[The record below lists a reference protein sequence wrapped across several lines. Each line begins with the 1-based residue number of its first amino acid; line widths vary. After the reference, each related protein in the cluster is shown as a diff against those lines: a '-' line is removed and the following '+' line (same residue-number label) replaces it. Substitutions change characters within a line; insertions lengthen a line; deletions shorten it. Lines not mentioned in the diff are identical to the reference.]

1 MEIILVYLKIFLE
14 KLRALLGSPSRQKM
28 LPAPSPAPA
37 AASPAP
43 APNYALTSVP
53 DGYSLKLQ
61 GTDMCA
67 GEPMHIGH
75 AYEILDDLD
84 EEKVSSQWGD
94 PQSML
99 MLDRAKKRCD
109 AAEGCKF
116 ITIWKDGGY
125 SMYDSNNCTDTKKSL
140 NKTVTL
146 ENLHKFSGGRINDQG
161 ELEVPPPA
169 PAPPPPKIL
178 PSANTPEQCDAY
190 METFLE
196 PYDSNKNY
204 AEEMGGF
211 SSVSNRVNY
220 CTSMLNRPD
229 IDLGCKQRICEYIS
243 GHPKG
248 TVLPGLK
255 PPWKA
260 VEVNGMT
267 YYQNDETGQTTWTKP
282 PHVASGE
289 DHFVMRNFC
298 SEACVNLNLNQTGD
312 TPMAD
317 TYGEVIQVPGV
328 AGGNPFFPPN
338 TIFNEL
344 PTLTDDDCLD
354 MNTIYEE
361 AFPGAIPTVT
371 WRPTKGKAFNVL
383 GTPEESCGE
392 DPDNRGRGVRRA
404 KKYLG
409 LTENQK
415 ACRVEYKKLPNE
427 PCDRECGLRF
437 LMTEIRLDK
446 DYGLKRFMGEMEETE
461 IWNDALFAEFTRSH
475 DSRPTWKIG
484 KKMGVLWGID
494 TRPGTGERN
503 PDAEGTKYYWEQNG
517 PDAPYG
523 YKIMAEK
530 VKIEHPA
537 LGGKTC
543 GITEPGWYRTA
554 KIPIEKDED
563 INHLLKKWNNGSK
576 WKQKLVNEDDTESVL
591 IVNSATSGYLSKV
604 FSKTRKDAEGGPN
617 W

>member
-1 MEIILVYLKIFLE
+1 MEILLVYLKIFLE

-28 LPAPSPAPA
+28 LPPPSPAPA

-43 APNYALTSVP
+43 APKYALTSVP

-61 GTDMCA
+61 GRDMCA
-67 GEPMHIGH
+67 GEPMQTGDNV
-75 AYEILDDLD
+75 LDDLD
-84 EEKVSSQWGD
+84 AKKVSSQWGD

-116 ITIWKDGGY
+116 ITVWKDGGY
-125 SMYDSNNCTDTKKSL
+125 SMYDSGNCTDTKKSIS
-140 NKTVTL
+140 KTVTL
-146 ENLHKFSGGRINDQG
+146 ENLHKFSGGRINDEG
-161 ELEVPPPA
+161 ELEVPAPA

-178 PSANTPEQCDAY
+178 PSANTPEECDVY
-190 METFLE
+190 VDTFLE

-204 AEEMGGF
+204 AEEVGGF

-220 CTSMLNRPD
+220 CTSMLNRDEIAPA
-229 IDLGCKQRICEYIS
+229 CKRRICTYVS

-267 YYQNDETGQTTWTKP
+267 YYQNDQTGETTWTKP
-282 PHVASGE
+282 QHVASGD

-328 AGGNPFFPPN
+328 AGGNPWFPSN

-344 PTLTDDDCLD
+344 PTLTDDDCLEI
-354 MNTIYEE
+354 NTIYD
-361 AFPGAIPTVT
+361 PGLGLGSTGASPFVT
-371 WRPTKGKAFNVL
+371 WRPTKGSAFHVL

-392 DPDNRGRGVRRA
+392 DPDNRGKGVRRA
-404 KKYLG
+404 KKYIG

-437 LMTEIRLDK
+437 LMTEYRLSK
-446 DYGLKRFMGEMEETE
+446 DYGLKRHVGDMEETL
-461 IWNDALFAEFTRSH
+461 IWDDALFAEFIRSH

-494 TRPGTGERN
+494 TRPGFGVRN
-503 PDAEGTKYYWEQNG
+503 KDAEGPYWEQNG

-523 YKIMAEK
+523 YKIMAER

-554 KIPIEKDED
+554 KIPIEQDED
-563 INHLLKKWNNGSK
+563 INHLLKKWNKGSE
-576 WKQKLVNEDDTESVL
+576 WQLKLVNEDDTESVL
-591 IVNSATSGYLSKV
+591 IVDSATSGYLSKV
-604 FSKTRKDAEGGPN
+604 FSNTRKDAEGGPN

>member
-1 MEIILVYLKIFLE
+1 MEILLVYLKLFLE

-28 LPAPSPAPA
+28 LPAPAPA

-43 APNYALTSVP
+43 APKYALTDVP

-67 GEPMHIGH
+67 GEPMQTGDNV
-75 AYEILDDLD
+75 LDDLD
-84 EEKVSSQWGD
+84 TKKPSSQWGD

-116 ITIWKDGGY
+116 ITVWKDGGY
-125 SMYDSNNCTDTKKSL
+125 SMYDSGNCTDTKKSTS
-140 NKTVTL
+140 KTVTL

-178 PSANTPEQCDAY
+178 PSANTPEECDAY

-196 PYDSNKNY
+196 PYDSKKNY
-204 AEEMGGF
+204 AEEMGGYG
-211 SSVSNRVNY
+211 SVSNRQNY

-229 IDLGCKQRICEYIS
+229 IAPGCKRRICEYIS

-267 YYQNDETGQTTWTKP
+267 YYQNDQTGQTTWTKP
-282 PHVASGE
+282 QHVASGD

-328 AGGNPFFPPN
+328 AGGNPWFPPN

-344 PTLTDDDCLD
+344 PTLTDDDCLE
-354 MNTIYEE
+354 MNTIYD
-361 AFPGAIPTVT
+361 PGLGLGSTGASPFVT

-415 ACRVEYKKLPNE
+415 ACRVEYKKLPNQ

-437 LMTEIRLDK
+437 LMTEIRLSK
-446 DYGLKRFMGEMEETE
+446 DYGLIRFMGEMEETG
-461 IWNDALFAEFTRSH
+461 IWNDALFADFTRSH

-484 KKMGVLWGID
+484 KKMGVEWGID
-494 TRPGTGERN
+494 TRRGVSEEN
-503 PDAEGTKYYWEQNG
+503 PDAPYTGYDSTFG

-523 YKIMAEK
+523 YKIMAER

-554 KIPIEKDED
+554 KIPIEKEED

-591 IVNSATSGYLSKV
+591 IVDSATSGYLSKV
-604 FSKTRKDAEGGPN
+604 FSKTLKDAEGGPN

>member
-1 MEIILVYLKIFLE
+1 MEILVVYLKIFLE

-28 LPAPSPAPA
+28 LPAPA

-43 APNYALTSVP
+43 APKYALTSVP

-67 GEPMHIGH
+67 GEPMQTGDNV
-75 AYEILDDLD
+75 LDDLD
-84 EEKVSSQWGD
+84 TKKPSSQWGD

-116 ITIWKDGGY
+116 ITVWKDGGY
-125 SMYDSNNCTDTKKSL
+125 SMYDSGNCTDKKQSTS
-140 NKTVTL
+140 KTVTL
-146 ENLHKFSGGRINDQG
+146 ENLHKFSGGRINDEG
-161 ELEVPPPA
+161 ELEVPAPA
-169 PAPPPPKIL
+169 PPPPPPKIL
-178 PSANTPEQCDAY
+178 PSAKTPEECDAY

-196 PYDSNKNY
+196 PYDSKKNY
-204 AEEMGGF
+204 AEEMGGY

-220 CTSMLNRPD
+220 CTSMLNREGIALP
-229 IDLGCKQRICEYIS
+229 CKRRICDYIS

-267 YYQNDETGQTTWTKP
+267 YYQNDQTGETTWTKP
-282 PHVASGE
+282 PHVASGD

-312 TPMAD
+312 TPMVD

-328 AGGNPFFPPN
+328 AGGNPLFPN
-338 TIFNEL
+338 YNIFNEL

-371 WRPTKGKAFNVL
+371 WRPTKGSAFHVL

-392 DPDNRGRGVRRA
+392 DPDNRGTGVRRA

-415 ACRVEYKKLPNE
+415 ACRVEYKKLPNQ

-437 LMTEIRLDK
+437 LTTEFRLDK
-446 DYGLKRFMGEMEETE
+446 ELGIERFMWDRMEETG
-461 IWNDALFAEFTRSH
+461 IWNPPGSIDLFAEFTRSH

-494 TRPGTGERN
+494 TRPGVGVRN
-503 PDAEGTKYYWEQNG
+503 PDAEGYYWEQNG
-517 PDAPYG
+517 PEAPYG

-563 INHLLKKWNNGSK
+563 INHLLKKWIVGSQ
-576 WKQKLVNEDDTESVL
+576 WQTKLVNEDDTESVL
-591 IVNSATSGYLSKV
+591 IVDSATSGYLSKV